1 MHVCNVTFGQCCVS
15 DVTFCSL
22 DDDDDSG
29 DDVNNTD
36 STNGIIIG
44 VTLGVVFTIISII
57 TIMCIV
63 KKKLKKV
70 SQQDSIQS
78 STLEPPANN
87 SSHLNTG
94 HTEVP
99 HISTSAETTFTT
111 STLDTSKPSPY
122 NRSYQPPAN
131 NLSDTPDDV
140 PPYPPPDYAFARN
153 YTLPDYT
160 CTVSSDKVTTK

>member
-1 MHVCNVTFGQCCVS
+1 MS
-15 DVTFCSL
+15 DVKFCSL
-22 DDDDDSG
+22 DEDEDVDS
-29 DDVNNTD
+29 NN
-36 STNGIIIG
+36 SANGIIIG
-44 VTLGVVFTIISII
+44 VTLGVVFIIISII
-57 TIMCIV
+57 TIICIV
-63 KKKLKKV
+63 KKKFKKV

-78 STLEPPANN
+78 TTLQPPANN
-87 SSHLNTG
+87 SSHLNTRY
-94 HTEVP
+94 TEVP

-111 STLDTSKPSPY
+111 STLDASKPPPY